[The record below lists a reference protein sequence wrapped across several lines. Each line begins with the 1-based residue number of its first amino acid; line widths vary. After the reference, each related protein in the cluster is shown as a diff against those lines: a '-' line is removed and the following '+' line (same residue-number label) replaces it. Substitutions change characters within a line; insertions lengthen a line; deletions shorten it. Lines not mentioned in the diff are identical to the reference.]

1 MWAEVSQ
8 KVGTGEFSKKANKVV
23 GWENI
28 PPWAKHPS
36 RWGFHSNQLGMNGT
50 DPTISTFNDLVLP
63 AERDR
68 V

>member
-28 PPWAKHPS
+28 PPSAKHPS
-36 RWGFHSNQLGMNGT
+36 RWEFYSNQLGMNGT